1 MQHCKSS
8 FQWLVVYKTFIVVIK
23 TKNLPRTTRFGL
35 WLFYKQVFMRWPP
48 AQEDHFWVV
57 SGGSL
62 IQIWLYLL
70 LQTLWSRYY
79 FLQYTTLTCDLT
91 RFLNVYTGVCCAWFG
106 NLFWLK
112 TLKQNLFLYFFVHWD
127 SFHLRLNRHCKGF
140 QGVARKR
147 KALLKSIY

>member
-1 MQHCKSS
+1 MQHRKPS
-8 FQWLVVYKTFIVVIK
+8 FQWLAVYKTFIVVIK
-23 TKNLPRTTRFGL
+23 TKTCQEQPDLGCGCFINKFLWDDHLPKRTTFEWSLVVLLYRYDCT
-35 WLFYKQVFMRWPP
+35 FYYRHW
-48 AQEDHFWVV
+48 
-57 SGGSL
+57 
-62 IQIWLYLL
+62 
-70 LQTLWSRYY
+70 WSRYY